1 MSATLD
7 KMAEQFKSF
16 AELQAYSSA
25 QYQTIIS
32 LTQKINDLETKN
44 KQLEEMLMNSTP
56 IVKENSSELQLL
68 SQGTDEET
76 ICRIQ
81 LKKLKDKCLEGEE
94 LTLEETKRAEIYA
107 KLLLAFRT
115 GDKKG
120 QESLTEQLP
129 DAQLLEFLKET
140 K

>member
-1 MSATLD
+1 MSDID
-7 KMAEQFKSF
+7 KMAEQFKDF
-16 AELQAYSSA
+16 AALQAYCDG
-25 QYQTIIS
+25 QYRMIVS
-32 LTQKINDLETKN
+32 LSTKINELEAKN
-44 KQLEEMLMNSTP
+44 KQLEELLGNSTP
-56 IVKENSSELQLL
+56 IIKEKSAEIQLL

-81 LKKLKDKCLEGEE
+81 LKILRDKCIAGEE

-107 KLLLAFRT
+107 KLLLAIRN
-115 GDKKG
+115 GDKKAEEELSKG
-120 QESLTEQLP
+120 LD